1 MWLIDCEQSLNFLL
15 RHGIMRPRVR
25 GKQQDGKK
33 REKLTFSLA
42 TRDSEER
49 RTTL

>member
-1 MWLIDCEQSLNFLL
+1 
-15 RHGIMRPRVR
+15 MRPRVR

-42 TRDSEER
+42 TRDSEEKKND
-49 RTTL
+49 LVKNMAQLL